1 MSDAMDNQE
10 GRRSRQEFVVP
21 PSQSRFPMAV
31 GALACGCLGFA
42 LVWVLGIGRRSA
54 PQVSVDATTR
64 AELDAAAAANDTAAD
79 PAPTAVDRPLS
90 DAREPQLFQGAD
102 ATEMPPGRG
111 DRWRP
116 RGATDEPVAE
126 SVQPASLEATDLAL
140 QSAAEPRRFSRF
152 SSADL
157 PPVDEATTPEVPA
170 ATASSEDESTG
181 EATGSPPTS
190 PARNLVAPV
199 SSAEPAAESPVSAA
213 SPSVEPA
220 VADATVDA
228 QPFPEAAAA
237 PPREPDAAVAVPEPE
252 PPADP
257 AASAAAAAA
266 APASDAEPPP
276 AEARAAEPAP
286 ADAESSLKPQMAAAQ
301 PPISEASTPRVASP
315 PVSPPAVAPFAA
327 APAIVPPAAAA
338 PAPRFAPP
346 ATPPFVPPFS
356 SPQPMAPARP
366 VAAVASPFAAAP
378 ALVPGADA
386 GARASFGGENMPT
399 PDQSVSDG
407 VGQGRPGPLQLEGV
421 QSPQLAVEKRG
432 PREIQVGKPARYE
445 VLVRN
450 VGSAIA
456 NDVVLRDAI
465 PFGTTLITT
474 TPPASPASAAGG
486 VDAGDLVWSLGQLP
500 PGGQARVVIELMPQ
514 AEGEIGSVASVSFR
528 AEASVRSRATK
539 PAVAIACSEPQPTL
553 IGRDAAITITV
564 SNPGTGIAT
573 GVVLEGFL
581 PENVSHRSGR
591 ELEFD
596 IGQLKPG
603 EARTIELVLG
613 TRGPGL
619 HQARFTVRGDGG
631 LVAEQGVKLEVTA
644 PTLEL
649 AIDMPLRRFL
659 QRSATCEIAMV
670 NAGTATARSIELA
683 AQLPPGVRFVRANN
697 AGWHDERTHRVLWN
711 LEELPPG
718 ETGSVEVVVMPVELG
733 PQKILA
739 AARSADGLADQ
750 VTHVCEVEGLAALFF
765 EVTDSEDPIEV
776 DGVTEYVVRVGN
788 QGTKPATGVRLSATL
803 LGDLEPVE
811 ARGPAGH
818 RVDNL
823 TVSFE
828 PLAKLAPAEE
838 AIFRVRAKGRT
849 AGDQR
854 VQVQLTS
861 EDHPAPITKEEV
873 TRVYDDR

>member
-1 MSDAMDNQE
+1 MSDAVNEQD
-10 GRRSRQEFVVP
+10 GRRSRQALVVP
-21 PSQSRFPMAV
+21 PPQSRFPVAV

-42 LVWVLGIGRRSA
+42 LVWVLGIGRRPTPSLPSDVTNQADVDTGAA
-54 PQVSVDATTR
+54 PG
-64 AELDAAAAANDTAAD
+64 DTAAD
-79 PAPTAVDRPLS
+79 PAPAAADQPLS

-102 ATEMPPGRG
+102 ATEMQPARA

-116 RGATDEPVAE
+116 RAATEEPATE
-126 SVQPASLEATDLAL
+126 SVQPTSLEGTDLAL
-140 QSAAEPRRFSRF
+140 QSAADPRRFSRF

-157 PPVDEATTPEVPA
+157 PPIDDAAPSNARAAPA
-170 ATASSEDESTG
+170 SEDEPTD
-181 EATGSPPTS
+181 ETTDVRPTS
-190 PARNLVAPV
+190 PSRNLVAPV
-199 SSAEPAAESPVSAA
+199 SSAEPEAEPAEPAA
-213 SPSVEPA
+213 SPSA
-220 VADATVDA
+220 DTAAADAAVEL
-228 QPFPEAAAA
+228 QPLPEATAI
-237 PPREPDAAVAVPEPE
+237 PPREPDAAVGPPEPE
-252 PPADP
+252 LPADP
-257 AASAAAAAA
+257 TASATA
-266 APASDAEPPP
+266 APAATDGERP
-276 AEARAAEPAP
+276 AAEPSA
-286 ADAESSLKPQMAAAQ
+286 ADPSAGN
-301 PPISEASTPRVASP
+301 PPASP
-315 PVSPPAVAPFAA
+315 SAVSPFAA
-327 APAIVPPAAAA
+327 APAIAPPAAVP

-356 SPQPMAPARP
+356 SPPPAASARP

-378 ALVPGADA
+378 AIVRGAGTDP
-386 GARASFGGENMPT
+386 RASFGA
-399 PDQSVSDG
+399 DG
-407 VGQGRPGPLQLEGV
+407 QPPQGPVGGDGQGRPGPLQLEGV

-432 PREIQVGKPARYE
+432 PREIQVGKPVRYE

-474 TPPASPASAAGG
+474 TPPASPANAAGG
-486 VDAGDLVWSLGQLP
+486 IDAGDLVWSLGQLP

-613 TRGPGL
+613 TRGPGV
-619 HQARFTVRGDGG
+619 HQARFAARADGG
-631 LVAEQGVKLEVTA
+631 LLAEQGVKLEVTA

-649 AIDMPLRRFL
+649 AIDMPSRRFL

-718 ETGSVEVVVMPVELG
+718 ETGAVEVVVMPVELG
-733 PQKILA
+733 PQKIVA

-776 DGVTEYVVRVGN
+776 NGVTEYVVRVGN
-788 QGTKPATGVRLSATL
+788 QGTKPATGVRLAATL

-811 ARGPAGH
+811 ARGPSGH